1 MVSIGRVSLSDLSN
15 IGAELFIRSED
26 LMLLNTNQSDFDL
39 FWGKIYAKGNLVVGY
54 SNHTLKIDATADVL
68 PNSVFTLNSNSTSSV
83 DKFKMLR
90 FLEVNEEGKIA
101 LAEKK
106 RNGLAMNINL
116 DISADKNSIVNVLV
130 GDEVGDISV
139 RGETKN
145 MTFSMDRTGNIK
157 MNGSYEVESGTYI
170 SKAIL
175 EKTFQIQKGSKI
187 QWNGDAMNPEM
198 NITASYNA
206 LVSNASEYLGVGS
219 LPAINVQLQTQ
230 ISNNLKNPIIK
241 PLIVA
246 PDVSTQIRDVM
257 ATKMAT
263 EEEKVLQFASIL
275 AIGNFNVANTNASS
289 AVGSGVNLFFK
300 QLSSAFNS
308 ISEVFQLDIGYIAKN
323 DATNTGDRAI
333 GNLQFKFSPR
343 FKLKTGI
350 GVPIS
355 NSLTT
360 QNNYLSGEGIVEYD
374 WSKTIDG
381 SRILR
386 VYSKPTNVGLVAG
399 SNAGANQTYG
409 GGVVISYGF
418 DRFFPNKKGKQDSV
432 KVENEK
438 LKIK

>member
-1 MVSIGRVSLSDLSN
+1 
-15 IGAELFIRSED
+15 
-26 LMLLNTNQSDFDL
+26 
-39 FWGKIYAKGNLVVGY
+39 
-54 SNHTLKIDATADVL
+54 
-68 PNSVFTLNSNSTSSV
+68 
-83 DKFKMLR
+83 
-90 FLEVNEEGKIA
+90 
-101 LAEKK
+101 
-106 RNGLAMNINL
+106 
-116 DISADKNSIVNVLV
+116 
-130 GDEVGDISV
+130 
-139 RGETKN
+139 
-145 MTFSMDRTGNIK
+145 

-187 QWNGDAMNPEM
+187 QWNGDAMNPDM

-333 GNLQFKFSPR
+333 GKLQFKFSPR
-343 FKLKTGI
+343 LQLKTGV

-355 NSLTT
+355 NSAAT

-381 SRILR
+381 SRVFR
-386 VYSKPTNVGLVAG
+386 VYSKPANVGLVAG
-399 SNAGANQTYG
+399 SNASANQTYG

-418 DRFFPNKKGKQDSV
+418 DRFFPKKKVKQDSV
-432 KVENEK
+432 KVENEE
-438 LKIK
+438 LKKE